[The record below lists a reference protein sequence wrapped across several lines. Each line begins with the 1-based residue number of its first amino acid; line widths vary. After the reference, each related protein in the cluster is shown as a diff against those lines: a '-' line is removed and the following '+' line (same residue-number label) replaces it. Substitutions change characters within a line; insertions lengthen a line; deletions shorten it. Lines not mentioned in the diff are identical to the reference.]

1 MELRVIS
8 RVLDVPSTPAYQ
20 ASTMVRSRPKAQ
32 IATTRPTIVSTVR
45 SRWRNAFLNSRRSRN
60 MVPG

>member
-1 MELRVIS
+1 MALRVIS
-8 RVLDVPSTPAYQ
+8 RVLLLPSTPAYQ

-45 SRWRNAFLNSRRSRN
+45 SLWRKAFFSRQLQQEH
-60 MVPG
+60 VPG